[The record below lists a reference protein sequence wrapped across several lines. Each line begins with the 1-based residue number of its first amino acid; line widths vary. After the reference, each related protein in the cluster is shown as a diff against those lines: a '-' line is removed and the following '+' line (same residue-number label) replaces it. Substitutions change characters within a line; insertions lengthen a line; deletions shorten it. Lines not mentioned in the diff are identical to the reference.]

1 MQTYLP
7 FPDFGQCARVLDDR
21 RLGKQRVECYQIL
34 RVLGGHTRAWRAH
47 PAVLMWKGHRGA
59 LARYGIAVCRE
70 WRRRGFRDSLL
81 PRLVR
86 IAAGLHPRESR
97 RPAWLGEAAVHAAYR
112 AALLAK
118 QPEWYSQFRWSETP
132 QVAYIWPGAAVAAG
146 RAVK

>member
-7 FPDFGQCARVLDDR
+7 YPDFRRCARVLDDR

-47 PAVLMWKGHRGA
+47 PAVRMWRGHRGA
-59 LARYGIAVCRE
+59 LVRYAICISRE

-81 PRLVR
+81 PKFAR
-86 IAAGLHPRESR
+86 IAARLHPREAR
-97 RPAWLGEAAVHAAYR
+97 RPAWLGESALHAAYR

-118 QPEWYSQFRWSETP
+118 QPDWYAQFGWRERPQIAYRWP
-132 QVAYIWPGAAVAAG
+132 VPPVASAVE
-146 RAVK
+146 